1 LRLSVKEINLIK
13 YQVNCIFGEAII
25 YLFGSRTDDTK
36 NGGDIDLYIRPK
48 IKDALFQKKVRIKT
62 LLEDILYKPV
72 DIIVAKNSD
81 RLIEKEAVKGI
92 VL

>member
-1 LRLSVKEINLIK
+1 LRLSVKEIKLIK
-13 YQVNCIFGEAII
+13 YQVHCIFGEAII

-48 IKDALFQKKVRIKT
+48 MKDALFQKKVRIKT

-81 RLIEKEAVKGI
+81 RLIEKEALQGI
-92 VL
+92 IL